1 MKNRILLI
9 SVAIAL
15 LIFLSTSA
23 LAQKKPFA
31 GQTIYVLTEV
41 ENYADGLMELSKE
54 FTEKTGVTVEIETL
68 SQMAAQQKVTVEA
81 TSGSDAYDLLYME
94 GDYIPRLAGGNFIY
108 PIDDFLQDQTLNIV
122 DVDLDDFI
130 KSTLQAFQYQGKQY
144 CLPFKAATQI
154 FYFRPD
160 ILATFGIKEPPKT
173 FQELLEMSRKVHTSE
188 MPAIA
193 MRGQAGTHNMWV
205 FSQFL
210 YGYGARLFKDWPSDL
225 TPTVYSPEA
234 VKALKIYVELMQ
246 NYSIPGAASA
256 DYNDVTIA
264 MQQGKVVFAIEG
276 APLAARILDPEKS
289 KVVGKLGFAVPPAGD
304 KEQLPPFTSQCFA
317 INSASKHKEAAYLFQ
332 TWSSSQ
338 EVFKKVALMKKYPSV
353 TRFSV
358 WNDPEFRKK
367 YDYDF
372 GHGSFTQ
379 AYRDT
384 LAAAP
389 AWYRPAFKD
398 WALVRDRVGIA
409 VQEAVVNKK
418 TPEQALEDAQNDISR
433 MLTERG
439 YKIN

>member
-1 MKNRILLI
+1 MKNRTIIVLI
-9 SVAIAL
+9 MFFMFMSA
-15 LIFLSTSA
+15 SA
-23 LAQKKPFA
+23 LAQNKKYA

-41 ENYADGLMELSKE
+41 ENYAKGLRELSHE

-81 TSGSDAYDLLYME
+81 TTRSDAYDLLFME

-108 PIDDFLQDQTLNIV
+108 PIDNFLKDKDLNIL
-122 DVDLDDFI
+122 DVNLDDFI
-130 KSTLQAFQYQGKQY
+130 PSTLQAFQYQGKQY

-154 FYFRPD
+154 FYYRPD
-160 ILATFGIKEPPKT
+160 ILAKFGIKEPPKT
-173 FQELLEMSRKVHTSE
+173 FQELLEVSRKIHTPE

-264 MQQGKVVFAIEG
+264 MQQGKVIFAIEG

-317 INSASKHKEAAYLFQ
+317 INNASKNKEAAYLFQ
-332 TWSSSQ
+332 TWSSSKD
-338 EVFKKVALMKKYPSV
+338 VFKKVSQMNKYVAV

-358 WNDPEFRKK
+358 WDDPEFRKK

-384 LAAAP
+384 LAVAP

-398 WALVRDRVGIA
+398 WAQVRDRVGIA

-418 TPEQALEDAQNDISR
+418 TPEEALKDAQNDIKR
-433 MLTERG
+433 MLKERG